1 MSPDRICA
9 VLQASSSAVAMSSIF
24 ISFLLNYE
32 SSEDKDSKSK
42 KSAVQPI
49 SNPRRKSTIR
59 LVAIIA
65 TSLCYIFDLAHYLSQ
80 SRHGKLNSDEI
91 VTPALL
97 ALAWFLTCFGKRYF
111 VGRLLILSLPSFLLD
126 LPVVVLKTIS
136 FGAAAQRIPLTVDS
150 VRLTLEALLFLTSL
164 PCFRA
169 SAQPI
174 KLDTE
179 ETRPFLSEET
189 EDEDGQLSGPT
200 PPSYGSTTSERR
212 KDDNSVSSGSDSDSD
227 DEDDEEPDSRSTQ
240 LRKNGTWGEY
250 ISSFKIVLPY
260 LIPRNDYKVQAALLV
275 CIVGLIAAR
284 ILNFLIPRYLAL
296 VTDKLI
302 AGEAPYYEMT
312 IVFILQFLHGTSGA
326 EMLVDLAKIPVEQF
340 SYRGVTNA
348 AFNHVM
354 SQGLDFHSDRDSAEV
369 MKAIEQGEALN
380 NILERAALDI
390 SPTLLDMAAALVIL
404 YTKFG
409 STAMLCMIFTFYCF
423 IVLEVITFTWNVKNR
438 RTLTKTRREEA
449 RIQHQAVQGWQTVS
463 AFNMFN
469 YERFR
474 FGAAVNNHLA
484 ADLRW
489 GATDV
494 IISGMIQALVPTTFF
509 ILSLIVIREIA
520 HGRATPGEF
529 VFLIQYWDYLIWP
542 IKWLAHEYRSLMSNL
557 VDAERLLDLLNTE
570 PTVVDKPDAI
580 ELDNVTGHVKFDN
593 VGFSYDT
600 KRSVLHD
607 VNIEA
612 TPGQTIAFVGATG
625 AGKSSLAK
633 LLLRYYDITSG
644 SIKIDGHDV
653 RDVTQGSLRDTIGVV
668 PQDPLLFNASIME
681 NIRYARLSATDEEVH
696 AACRAASIHDK
707 ILTFTRGYRTPVGEN
722 GVKLSG
728 GEVQRVAIARAFLKS
743 PPILILDEATSAVD
757 TETEALIQGA
767 LRDLSVRRTVFVV
780 AHRLSTIVAADQILV
795 MHEGTVVERGTHRE
809 LLEKRG
815 RYHGL
820 WQKQFEGLSEAHQSR
835 ETHT

>member
-1 MSPDRICA
+1 MSAARVCA
-9 VLQASSSAVAMSSIF
+9 ALQASSSAVAISSIF

-32 SSEDKDSKSK
+32 PAEDKDSKSK
-42 KSAVQPI
+42 KPIVQPV
-49 SNPRRKSTIR
+49 SNPRRKSAVR
-59 LVAIIA
+59 LVAILA
-65 TSLCYIFDLAHYLSQ
+65 TSLCYVFDLAHYLSQ
-80 SRHGKLNSDEI
+80 RHHLKPNSDEI

-97 ALAWFLTCFGKRYF
+97 ALAWFLACFGKHHF
-111 VGRLLILSLPSFLLD
+111 IGRLLTLSLASFLLD
-126 LPVVVLKTIS
+126 LPVVILKTIS
-136 FGAAAQRIPLTVDS
+136 LGAAAQRTPLIVGS
-150 VRLTLEALLFLTSL
+150 LRLTLEALLFLTCL
-164 PCFRA
+164 PCFGA
-169 SAQPI
+169 SSQPI

-200 PPSYGSTTSERR
+200 PPSYGSTTSERT
-212 KDDNSVSSGSDSDSD
+212 KDDDSVSSDHDYDSD
-227 DEDDEEPDSRSTQ
+227 DEDDDGHNSRSTQ

-250 ISSFKIVLPY
+250 MSNFKIILPY

-275 CIVGLIAAR
+275 CVLCLIASR
-284 ILNFLIPRYLAL
+284 FFNFLIPRYLAL
-296 VTDKLI
+296 VTDKLF
-302 AGEAPYYEMT
+302 AGEPPYYEVS
-312 IVFILQFLHGTSGA
+312 IVFILELLHGSSGVDLIA
-326 EMLVDLAKIPVEQF
+326 DLAKIPVQQF

-354 SQGLDFHSDRDSAEV
+354 SQALDFHSDRDSAEV

-390 SPTLLDMAAALVIL
+390 LPTLIDMGVALVIL
-404 YTKFG
+404 YAKFG
-409 STAMLCMIFTFYCF
+409 STAMLCMIFAFYCF
-423 IVLEVITFTWNVKNR
+423 ITLEVVTFTWNVENR
-438 RTLTKTRREEA
+438 RALTRSRRGEA

-463 AFNMFN
+463 AFNMFS

-474 FGAAVNNHLA
+474 FGAAVDSHLS
-484 ADLRW
+484 ADRRW
-489 GATDV
+489 RITDAY
-494 IISGMIQALVPTTFF
+494 ISGLVQALIPVNFF
-509 ILSLIVIREIA
+509 ILSVVVIHQIA
-520 HGRATPGEF
+520 HGRATPGDF
-529 VFLIQYWDYLIWP
+529 VFLMQYWDYLIWP
-542 IKWLAHEYRSLMSNL
+542 IKWLAHEYRSMMSDL
-557 VDAERLLDLLNTE
+557 VDAERLLDLLSTE
-570 PTVVDKPDAI
+570 PTVVDRPGAT
-580 ELDNVTGHVKFDN
+580 ELGKVAGHVTFDS

-600 KRSVLHD
+600 KRPVLHD
-607 VNIEA
+607 VNIDA
-612 TPGQTIAFVGATG
+612 KPGQTIAFVGATG
-625 AGKSSLAK
+625 AGKSSLTK
-633 LLLRYYDITSG
+633 LLLRYYDVTSG
-644 SIKIDGHDV
+644 SIKIDGRDI

-707 ILTFTRGYRTPVGEN
+707 ILTFTKGYRTPVGEN

-728 GEVQRVAIARAFLKS
+728 GEVQRVAIARAFLKG

-767 LRDLSVRRTVFVV
+767 LRELSERRTMFVV

-815 RYHGL
+815 RYHSL
-820 WQKQFEGLSEAHQSR
+820 WQKQFEGLSEAHQS
-835 ETHT
+835 EDT